1 MGKVK
6 DVMKRDVITVTR
18 STNLRELLQK
28 FKDFHTFPLV
38 PVVEE
43 KKLVGVVKLENIC
56 KVFQPKEPEIL
67 KTLHF
72 IDERPVN
79 IFEVDMPPEMGYLVL
94 VEDIMDTRFITV
106 EEEDNLNDAL
116 SKMRLNNLI
125 QVPVIDKNKNLVGI
139 IGVFDIIK
147 NLFMER
153 GII

>member
-79 IFEVDMPPEMGYLVL
+79 IFEVDTPPEMGYLVL